1 MSSFNC
7 DWRSSGVLG
16 GSAGASF
23 SEPAL
28 VPFLVGV
35 AFPAGAAAG
44 SAFGAGAA
52 CFTAGA
58 LAGVALAGVALAG
71 VALAGVALAC
81 AAFAGILVAGLCAAV
96 AARDLCDFAFAFA
109 CGLAAAVRA
118 GLWAFALATTAFAG
132 FPALARAAGAL
143 RAKAFLACLLAV
155 LLKMGA
161 SKKWAE

>member
-1 MSSFNC
+1 
-7 DWRSSGVLG
+7 
-16 GSAGASF
+16 
-23 SEPAL
+23 
-28 VPFLVGV
+28 
-35 AFPAGAAAG
+35 
-44 SAFGAGAA
+44 
-52 CFTAGA
+52 
-58 LAGVALAGVALAG
+58 
-71 VALAGVALAC
+71 LAC
-81 AAFAGILVAGLCAAV
+81 AAFTGAAFAGILVAGLCAAV
-96 AARDLCDFAFAFA
+96 AARDLCDFAFAFAFA